1 MDETNKP
8 TGSGPWYV
16 GFVVALGVSVD
27 TSWRFFD
34 ERLGVTDVRERVLL
48 FAVVEVMLLAAAWSM
63 RAGVRRN
70 GKPGSARLV
79 AWGLC
84 GVQAYM
90 ALELSGP
97 AIGLARVVLGSGLA
111 LVALHQALGIEIKA
125 KTGTSSGTAARI
137 ARELR
142 ERALSRLGL
151 ADDARD
157 ALTRTRQRAA
167 VRAATIATSR
177 KPSRAA
183 LRRAVL
189 KSGAATDAG
198 MRALLLDTRT
208 ALGAVDKL
216 MDKVVDDPW
225 TTPVPSVPPVRPGRR
240 PSSSPTSG
248 GPVPGW
254 DVAKVVAMIREG
266 RPADEIQAVAEVSA
280 KNLQRVQRV
289 MNKIRDGWEDEV
301 IAVGDITMAF
311 SARVR
316 EAMA

>member
-84 GVQAYM
+84 ATQAYM
-90 ALELSGP
+90 ALELSGL

-216 MDKVVDDPW
+216 MDKVLDDPW
-225 TTPVPSVPPVRPGRR
+225 TTPVPSVPVRRR

-280 KNLQRVQRV
+280 KNLQRVRRV
-289 MNKIRDGWEDEV
+289 MDKIREGWEDEV